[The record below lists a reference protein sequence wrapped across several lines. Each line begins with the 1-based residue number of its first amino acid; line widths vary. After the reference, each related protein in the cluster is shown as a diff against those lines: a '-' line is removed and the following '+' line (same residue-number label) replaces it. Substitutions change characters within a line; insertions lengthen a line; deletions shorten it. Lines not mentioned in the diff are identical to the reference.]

1 MSDVHPFQALRYDT
15 RRIDLGRVIVP
26 PYDVIAASDRA
37 AFFDR
42 DPHNAIRLELTRDVR
57 DQEATDYA
65 EIPRTLAAWQKSGVL
80 IRDPRPG
87 LYPLRQSFDA
97 PDGTHTVRLGFFG
110 LIRLESYARRVVRPH
125 ERTLEGPKADRL
137 KLLRAARAN
146 LSSVFLLYED
156 RTDELAPELTE
167 GFDACVVGRASDD
180 TGTLHELARIDDPA
194 RIERIRDF
202 LAERPAVIADG
213 HHRYETA
220 LNYRDECR
228 ARYPDAGPSAPW
240 EFTLVYFANAFAPGS
255 LLLPIHRLIKTA
267 AMPSDAVWAERLPGW
282 RRRDVSVASA
292 GEIPALLAKHLTP
305 LSDRRA
311 FAVDDASG
319 TLRIF
324 SKPLDASGELTIRVL
339 HRDVIAGVFGLDD
352 AAVAHGAI
360 DYPKSALQT
369 AIDLREGRGA
379 VALYLNPLAPEDVF
393 RVTEAGDVLPQK
405 STYFHPKL
413 PTGLVF
419 RTHEDPP

>member
-1 MSDVHPFQALRYDT
+1 
-15 RRIDLGRVIVP
+15 
-26 PYDVIAASDRA
+26 
-37 AFFDR
+37 
-42 DPHNAIRLELTRDVR
+42 
-57 DQEATDYA
+57 
-65 EIPRTLAAWQKSGVL
+65 
-80 IRDPRPG
+80 
-87 LYPLRQSFDA
+87 
-97 PDGTHTVRLGFFG
+97 
-110 LIRLESYARRVVRPH
+110 
-125 ERTLEGPKADRL
+125 
-137 KLLRAARAN
+137 
-146 LSSVFLLYED
+146 
-156 RTDELAPELTE
+156 
-167 GFDACVVGRASDD
+167 
-180 TGTLHELARIDDPA
+180 
-194 RIERIRDF
+194 
-202 LAERPAVIADG
+202 
-213 HHRYETA
+213 
-220 LNYRDECR
+220 
-228 ARYPDAGPSAPW
+228 
-240 EFTLVYFANAFAPGS
+240 
-255 LLLPIHRLIKTA
+255 
-267 AMPSDAVWAERLPGW
+267 MPSDAVWAERLPGW